1 MPSDPWTDSDPGRG
15 DFDAELASIDPRYVE
30 THGGDPD
37 VRLRILVSV
46 EGDDAERLER
56 IADARGQN
64 RATWSPNFGV
74 MPAARSPDSS

>member
-1 MPSDPWTDSDPGRG
+1 MSSDPWTDSAPGRG

-37 VRLRILVSV
+37 ARLRILVSV

-56 IADARGQN
+56 IAAARGQKPGDVVAELL
-64 RATWSPNFGV
+64 RDAD
-74 MPAARSPDSS
+74 RSSA

>member
-56 IADARGQN
+56 IADARAQKPGDVVAELL
-64 RATWSPNFGV
+64 RDAD
-74 MPAARSPDSS
+74 RSVA

>member
-1 MPSDPWTDSDPGRG
+1 MTPS
-15 DFDAELASIDPRYVE
+15 
-30 THGGDPD
+30 
-37 VRLRILVSV
+37 
-46 EGDDAERLER
+46 ERLER

>member
-46 EGDDAERLER
+46 EGDDAERASR
-56 IADARGQN
+56 ADRRRARPEPGDVVAEL
-64 RATWSPNFGV
+64 RRDAG
-74 MPAARSPDSS
+74 RSVA